1 MGKEG
6 HIMTERAERAQSLH
20 NKGYNCAQAVVCA
33 YCDLFG
39 LDEETAYKMAEGF
52 GLGMGMMDTCGA
64 LSAAFMLAGMQGS
77 KGTEHPGETKAQTYK
92 TTKMLAAAFREKNG
106 TYLCRELKG
115 IADGKMRRSCPGC
128 IEDACSLI
136 ETVLIK

>member
-1 MGKEG
+1 
-6 HIMTERAERAQSLH
+6 MTERAERAQSLH

-52 GLGMGMMDTCGA
+52 GLGMWMMDTCGA

-136 ETVLIK
+136 ETALIK

>member
-1 MGKEG
+1 
-6 HIMTERAERAQSLH
+6 MTERAERAQSLH

-106 TYLCRELKG
+106 TCLCRELKG

-136 ETVLIK
+136 ETALIK

>member
-106 TYLCRELKG
+106 TYLCREHKG

-136 ETVLIK
+136 ETALIK

>member
-1 MGKEG
+1 
-6 HIMTERAERAQSLH
+6 MTERAERAQSLH

-39 LDEETAYKMAEGF
+39 LDEETAYKMADGF

>member
-6 HIMTERAERAQSLH
+6 HIMIERAERAQSLH

-106 TYLCRELKG
+106 TYLCRERKG

-136 ETVLIK
+136 ETALIK

>member
-6 HIMTERAERAQSLH
+6 HIMTERAERA
-20 NKGYNCAQAVVCA
+20 GVCA

-92 TTKMLAAAFREKNG
+92 TTKMLAAAFWEKNG

-136 ETVLIK
+136 ETALIK

>member
-1 MGKEG
+1 
-6 HIMTERAERAQSLH
+6 MTERAERAQSLH

-136 ETVLIK
+136 ETALLK

>member
-106 TYLCRELKG
+106 TCLCRELKG

>member
-1 MGKEG
+1 
-6 HIMTERAERAQSLH
+6 MTERAERAQSLH

-52 GLGMGMMDTCGA
+52 GLGMGMMGTCGA

-106 TYLCRELKG
+106 TYLCRELMG

-136 ETVLIK
+136 ETALIK

>member
-1 MGKEG
+1 
-6 HIMTERAERAQSLH
+6 MTERAERAQSLH

-136 ETVLIK
+136 ETALIK

>member
-1 MGKEG
+1 
-6 HIMTERAERAQSLH
+6 MTERAERAQSLH

-92 TTKMLAAAFREKNG
+92 ATKMLAAAFREKNG

-136 ETVLIK
+136 ETALIK

>member
-1 MGKEG
+1 
-6 HIMTERAERAQSLH
+6 MTERAERAQSLH

-128 IEDACSLI
+128 IGDACSLI
-136 ETVLIK
+136 ETALIK

>member
-115 IADGKMRRSCPGC
+115 IAYGKMRRSCPGC

-136 ETVLIK
+136 ETALIK

>member
-1 MGKEG
+1 
-6 HIMTERAERAQSLH
+6 MTERAERAQSLH
-20 NKGYNCAQAVVCA
+20 NKGYNCAQAIVCA

-77 KGTEHPGETKAQTYK
+77 KGTTHPGETKAQTYK

-136 ETVLIK
+136 ETALIK

>member
-92 TTKMLAAAFREKNG
+92 TTKILAAAFREKNG
-106 TYLCRELKG
+106 IYLCRELKG
-115 IADGKMRRSCPGC
+115 IADDKMRRSCPGC

-136 ETVLIK
+136 ETALIK

>member
-106 TYLCRELKG
+106 SYLCRELKG

-136 ETVLIK
+136 ETALIK